1 MQWES
6 TALLTTAVLKQ
17 HILVRPPWL
26 GISGQWQKKVPV
38 NPRHFFCIGTHIHKT
53 KQNTKTQPLKR
64 WFQQA
69 FNYHL
74 VCFSVTGSESEL
86 FFLAFSSL
94 KENIP
99 SPKYGIH
106 LHCNPKW
113 RADSFPLDLCFT
125 YSHSLLFLMDNEW
138 KHSPVGISMRTKPPS
153 ETDVLETK
161 LPVTVKQI
169 IHSYSHSGPNC
180 AVLLHV
186 HL

>member
-1 MQWES
+1 MRIHSFANYGSFKATYSGEA
-6 TALLTTAVLKQ
+6 T
-17 HILVRPPWL
+17 LVGNIRPMAEK
-26 GISGQWQKKVPV
+26 GASKSQAFS
-38 NPRHFFCIGTHIHKT
+38 RIGTHIHKT

-64 WFQQA
+64 RFQQA
-69 FNYHL
+69 FNYHF

-113 RADSFPLDLCFT
+113 RANSFPLDLCFT

-161 LPVTVKQI
+161 LPVTVRQI